1 MSPIYVLKINR
12 SSDIRKPQMSFYTQG
27 ISAQCI
33 HLENVI
39 HWSIEKI
46 TLVNGKPCATSL
58 SKHFLAFQ
66 RLVKHYSRFLL
77 SLRSLRV
84 LRRLEETGRIPVWRP
99 PPTGALYSTGL
110 LDSVISDGFST

>member
-1 MSPIYVLKINR
+1 MAPIYLLKINR
-12 SSDIRKPQMSFYTQG
+12 SSDIRKPQVSFYAQG

-33 HLENVI
+33 HLQNVI

-46 TLVNGKPCATSL
+46 TLVNGMPCPTSL
-58 SKHFLAFQ
+58 TKHFLAFQ

-84 LRRLEETGRIPVWRP
+84 LRRIELTGRVPVWRR
-99 PPTGALYSTGL
+99 PPTGALYSIGL
-110 LDSVISDGFST
+110 LDSDEFST

>member
-1 MSPIYVLKINR
+1 MTQIYLLKINR
-12 SSDIRKPQMSFYTQG
+12 SSDIRKPQVSFYTQG

-46 TLVNGKPCATSL
+46 TLVNGKPFPTSL

-84 LRRLEETGRIPVWRP
+84 LRRLEETGRLPVWRP
-99 PPTGALYSTGL
+99 PPTGALYSVGT
-110 LDSVISDGFST
+110 LDSDGFST

>member
-1 MSPIYVLKINR
+1 
-12 SSDIRKPQMSFYTQG
+12 MSFYAQG

-33 HLENVI
+33 HLQNVI

-46 TLVNGKPCATSL
+46 TIVNGMPCPTSL

-84 LRRLEETGRIPVWRP
+84 LRRIELTGRVPVWRR
-99 PPTGALYSTGL
+99 PPTGALYSTGTL
-110 LDSVISDGFST
+110 GSNTSD

>member
-1 MSPIYVLKINR
+1 MTPIYVLKINR
-12 SSDIRKPQMSFYTQG
+12 SPDIRRPQVSFYTQG

-33 HLENVI
+33 HLQNVI

-46 TLVNGKPCATSL
+46 TIVNGKPCPTSL
-58 SKHFLAFQ
+58 SKYFLAFQ

-84 LRRLEETGRIPVWRP
+84 LRRLEETGRLPVWRP
-99 PPTGALYSTGL
+99 PPRGALYSAETFG
-110 LDSVISDGFST
+110 SVMSD